1 VPCTAGRRFPCRGGA
16 AQDGGGAKSRAAMKL
31 DVRLTLFLYLV
42 AIFLT
47 CLLVGDLIGGKLTEV
62 TVPGTDHTLV
72 FSVGQLSFPLTFVL
86 TDILNEFYGRKVTRK
101 VTYLAFWM
109 VGLAVVVIFVAGR
122 MPWWA
127 VATGAGWD
135 GVNPESFDRVFS
147 NAIRIQI
154 SSMGAFLT
162 SQLVDISVFFLLK
175 RLTGNR
181 YLWLRATGS
190 TAVSQIIDTALITAL
205 AFGEKMYFDQ
215 YVKAVVSS
223 YEVKLFAAFA
233 VTPIIYGLH
242 KLLESRF
249 GLEPAPVEQASADVG
264 GTSSRSQP

>member
-1 VPCTAGRRFPCRGGA
+1 VPGTAARISALAGAVEGA
-16 AQDGGGAKSRAAMKL
+16 AMAQSRAAMKL

-42 AIFLT
+42 GIFLT

-62 TVPGTDHTLV
+62 TIPGIDHTLI

-86 TDILNEFYGRKVTRK
+86 TDILNEFYGRRVTRK

-122 MPWWA
+122 MPWWS
-127 VATGAGWD
+127 VATGSGWD

-162 SQLVDISVFFLLK
+162 SQLIDISVFFLLK

-181 YLWLRATGS
+181 FLWLRATGS
-190 TAVSQIIDTALITAL
+190 TAVSQVFDTALITAL
-205 AFGEKMYFDQ
+205 AFGEKMYFGE
-215 YVKAVVSS
+215 YVKAVISS

-242 KLLESRF
+242 KLLEDRF
-249 GLEPAPVEQASADVG
+249 GLEPAPADQASADVG
-264 GTSSRSQP
+264 GTPGRSD